1 VALRVWS
8 RCSEIRPGSSS
19 RAAVALVLHN
29 HAKPKNP
36 GPFDRRC
43 SKGRVMTSQQESV
56 TTLVI
61 TGAHPKLYNH
71 DLAPTAPA
79 GRTWGV
85 FSLFAMWMSDVHSV
99 GGYTFAASLF
109 FLGLTGWQVLISM
122 VAGITIVYFLMNL
135 IGRPSLRYG
144 IPYPVVARI
153 SFGVMGA
160 NLAAVVRGVV
170 GIVWYGVQ
178 TYFASKAVQILVITL
193 APSAAD
199 LTHNNIAGLS
209 TLAWLSFLFMWFFQL
224 MIFLSGMERI
234 RRFIDFCGP
243 VVYVVMFAL
252 AIWMLWQTGFSSLAL
267 QLSPPAPTAGATIGV
282 MANAA
287 MLIVAYFAALLLNFG
302 DFARF
307 GKDEAAMKMGN
318 FLGLPVNFLV
328 FSVITVIVTSGTL
341 KVFGQAIM
349 DPVLIVERIGNPIVV
364 IVGSLTFIVATMG
377 INIVANFVSPAYD
390 IANLYPERINFRL
403 GGLITSILSVMVC
416 PWLFVAS
423 PQAITLFVSIFG
435 SVLGPMFGIIIAD
448 YFLVRNQH
456 VVVEDL
462 YTMSPSGT
470 YHYSGGWN
478 RSAVMALAI
487 SGFISIGL
495 ALLAAYGSVINAGD
509 WAWLIGAGTGA
520 LVYRGLSGQSA
531 SAGAM
536 IPGE

>member
-1 VALRVWS
+1 M
-8 RCSEIRPGSSS
+8 SS
-19 RAAVALVLHN
+19 N
-29 HAKPKNP
+29 
-36 GPFDRRC
+36 
-43 SKGRVMTSQQESV
+43 SQQV
-56 TTLVI
+56 PTLAI
-61 TGAHPKLYNH
+61 AGADPKLYNH
-71 DLAPTAPA
+71 DLAPTAPE

-122 VAGITIVYFLMNL
+122 VVGITAVYFLMNL

-160 NLAAVVRGVV
+160 NLAATVRGVV

-178 TYFASKAVQILVITL
+178 TYFASKAVQVLVLTL
-193 APSAAD
+193 APSAAG
-199 LTHNNIAGLS
+199 LTHNSILGLS
-209 TLAWLSFLFMWFFQL
+209 TLSWLSFLFMWLFQL
-224 MIFLSGMERI
+224 LIFLSGMERI

-243 VVYVVMFAL
+243 AVYVVMFAL
-252 AIWMLWQTGFSSLAL
+252 AIWVLWQTGFSSLSL
-267 QLSPPAPTAGATIGV
+267 QLSPPAASAGATIGV

-307 GKDEAAMKMGN
+307 GKSEAAMRRGN

-328 FSVITVIVTSGTL
+328 FSIITVIVTAGTL

-349 DPVLIVERIGNPIVV
+349 DPVLIVERIGNPVVV
-364 IVGSLTFIVATMG
+364 IIGSVTFIVATMG

-403 GGLITSILSVMVC
+403 GGLITSILSVLVC

-423 PQAITLFVSIFG
+423 PHAITLFVSIFG
-435 SVLGPMFGIIIAD
+435 SVLGPMFGIIVAD
-448 YFLVRNQH
+448 YYLVKRQT
-456 VVVEDL
+456 VVLEDL
-462 YTMSPSGT
+462 YSMSPAGAF
-470 YHYSGGWN
+470 HYDGGWN
-478 RSAVMALAI
+478 RKALVALALA
-487 SGFISIGL
+487 GTLSIGL
-495 ALLAAYGSVINAGD
+495 ALLGAYGVIFNVGD
-509 WAWLIGAGTGA
+509 WGWLIGAAAGA
-520 LVYRGLSGQSA
+520 LVYRALSGQGSPA
-531 SAGAM
+531 VALPAG
-536 IPGE
+536 E